1 MDHPVRG
8 RWLTISLLAIGI
20 LGCAPVYQV
29 KTPDPETG
37 LLPTHLE
44 VPAEEILVYTPK
56 AKAREVR
63 FFLVRAASGGLGN
76 NQSFVD
82 FFRSAVKQ
90 LGIDQV
96 VTYDELTKMVL
107 STHLRDTV
115 GNVTDPIALANIS
128 REIGPFL
135 ILDAVQVH
143 QGYGWFQTRV
153 RITDPEEAQRLL
165 EINRVKLNW
174 SNLDKEVNYP
184 VLNVIKRW
192 LDESR
197 ALPAAPS
204 PSEPANIEV

>member
-1 MDHPVRG
+1 MIWHASATPIRACPKSSTTPRWRSTSARSTRRIEMDHPVRG

-56 AKAREVR
+56 AKVREVR

-96 VTYDELTKMVL
+96 VTYDELTKIGRA
-107 STHLRDTV
+107 SC
-115 GNVTDPIALANIS
+115 
-128 REIGPFL
+128 RERGKSS
-135 ILDAVQVH
+135 
-143 QGYGWFQTRV
+143 GR
-153 RITDPEEAQRLL
+153 
-165 EINRVKLNW
+165 
-174 SNLDKEVNYP
+174 
-184 VLNVIKRW
+184 
-192 LDESR
+192 
-197 ALPAAPS
+197 
-204 PSEPANIEV
+204 